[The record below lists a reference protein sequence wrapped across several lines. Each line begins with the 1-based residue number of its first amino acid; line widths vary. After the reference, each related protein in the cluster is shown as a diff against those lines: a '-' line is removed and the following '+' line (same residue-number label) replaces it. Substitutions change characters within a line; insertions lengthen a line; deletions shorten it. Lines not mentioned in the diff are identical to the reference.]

1 MKKAIIIALGII
13 TLAGQISFFAPLRA
27 EKDPVSLLAWED
39 QCPVAGQVEFPFYIY
54 YM

>member
-13 TLAGQISFFAPLRA
+13 TLAGQISFFAPLQA
-27 EKDPVSLLAWED
+27 EADED
-39 QCPVAGQVEFPFYIY
+39 LCPPAGHVEWPFYTC

>member
-27 EKDPVSLLAWED
+27 DED
-39 QCPVAGQVEFPFYIY
+39 LCPPAGHVDIPFYVCYI
-54 YM
+54 

>member
-13 TLAGQISFFAPLRA
+13 TLAGQISFFAPLQA
-27 EKDPVSLLAWED
+27 EEED
-39 QCPVAGQVEFPFYIY
+39 LCPVAGHVDIPFYVC